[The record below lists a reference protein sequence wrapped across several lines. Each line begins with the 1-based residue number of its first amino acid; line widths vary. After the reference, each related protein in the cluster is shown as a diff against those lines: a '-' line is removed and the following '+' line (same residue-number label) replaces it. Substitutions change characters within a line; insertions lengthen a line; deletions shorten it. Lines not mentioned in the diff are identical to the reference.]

1 MERCPLC
8 NARLR
13 GKSTCNRCE
22 ADLHLLLT
30 IKSEAEQLGAGAVH
44 SLLTGEKQRA
54 GRQTNAAQNL
64 HNTTFHRALSGFIK
78 SMAGED

>member
-22 ADLHLLLT
+22 ADLSQLLK
-30 IKSEAEQLGAGAVH
+30 IQSEAEQLGAGAVH

-54 GRQTNAAQNL
+54 DKQADAAQNL
-64 HNTTFHRALSGFIK
+64 HNTIFHRALSGFIK
-78 SMAGED
+78 TMAGED